1 MDLLNLISD
10 IYCEKDLLGFD
21 KYIDT
26 LRGMI
31 THKDFRTPFCI
42 GIFGKWGSGK
52 TSFMHLLEKRLSED
66 TREKNT
72 IPIIPIWF
80 NPWRY
85 EKEKHLIIPFLKT
98 IEHGIERYIRAPKGM
113 SEELL
118 NKMGAACLKIGDV
131 SRAFAYGITAKA
143 KLGFIGIKLD
153 VSKMVVREEE
163 LAKRRIAEAKE
174 ISEKYSSTYYEIV
187 DE

>member
-98 IEHGIERYIRAPKGM
+98 IQYSLTNHITSSTSLSPESKSKFEKWRDRVANAIRA
-113 SEELL
+113 L
-118 NKMGAACLKIGDV
+118 V
-131 SRAFAYGITAKA
+131 YGIQGEFALKFV
-143 KLGFIGIKLD
+143 KL
-153 VSKMVVREEE
+153 
-163 LAKRRIAEAKE
+163 
-174 ISEKYSSTYYEIV
+174 
-187 DE
+187 